1 MPDRFPESTDRQVA
15 TGGAAWPLMVVFFI
29 GQAVAQAAST
39 VPYSLWSNYIS
50 DLGNTG
56 CGPFA
61 LGTYHTVV
69 CTPLSGVMN
78 ATFVVSGLLTL
89 AGAVGTRRAWP
100 KRRLTAV
107 GLVLLGLA
115 GAGQVLVGFRPENV
129 DITLH
134 GVGALFGI
142 GGGDLGVVL
151 VGPGGRRG
159 GRPGDGRPL
168 GGRRRG
174 RPGRVRAAGQR
185 AGPGPGHRPRR
196 AGGGLSARRLADR
209 RRRVPVL
216 VGDVSWPAAGAGL
229 RRTWS
234 NCCARG

>member
-142 GGGDLGVVL
+142 GGGNLGVLL
-151 VGPGGRRG
+151 VGLGVWRADRLMGVLSVVVGVVGLVAFVLLGSAQALGLGIGLVERVAG
-159 GRPGDGRPL
+159 YPL
-168 GGRRRG
+168 VAWLIGAGAFLFWSATSAGRRR
-174 RPGRVRAAGQR
+174 A
-185 AGPGPGHRPRR
+185 
-196 AGGGLSARRLADR
+196 LA
-209 RRRVPVL
+209 
-216 VGDVSWPAAGAGL
+216 
-229 RRTWS
+229 
-234 NCCARG
+234 